1 MKNKCLMF
9 FKRISAAKIS
19 AVSLSTAVAL
29 LFLLQGCMSTI
40 QTVDQQIIG
49 VWRSNI
55 GGFNVVTEYT
65 GAMVKVGSNKPVKYL
80 LTENRLTFVG
90 GGEQLRLV
98 SFPSADEM
106 LQLDPLTQT
115 EHKFERLDP

>member
-1 MKNKCLMF
+1 MKNKRLMF
-9 FKRISAAKIS
+9 FKKVSAASI
-19 AVSLSTAVAL
+19 STATAL
-29 LFLLQGCMSTI
+29 LFLLQGCMSTL
-40 QTVDQQIIG
+40 QAVDQQIIG

-65 GAMVKVGSNKPVKYL
+65 GAMVKVGSNTPVEYL

-106 LQLDPLTQT
+106 VQLDPLTQT
-115 EHKFERLDP
+115 EHKFERLTP